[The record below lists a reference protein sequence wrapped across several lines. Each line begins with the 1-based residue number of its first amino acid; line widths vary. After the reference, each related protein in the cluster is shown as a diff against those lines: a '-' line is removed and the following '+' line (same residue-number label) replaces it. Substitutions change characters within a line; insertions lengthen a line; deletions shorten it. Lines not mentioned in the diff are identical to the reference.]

1 MKYKNKN
8 RIYFI
13 LILIGIFTLSSF
25 VFDQMVINS
34 EDKVRE
40 YNFLVKK
47 YQSDEARTYA
57 TMLDIQNLQARNQ
70 FKVQSFDYRS
80 QFLQK
85 TILAILDKNYKN
97 KAFSIEV
104 HEYLNSIF
112 FTKYNTI
119 IYEIHNDSN
128 LSLDFYNTIPIRVIK
143 ANLGNELNKTEMKKI
158 NRLDD
163 EIKDYAILAPI
174 DLTFKMDKYFT
185 EIESSLKKKN
195 FTLEEFIDKRK
206 KITESLKI
214 YNEFTLNLKKVLATQ
229 TKIAQFY
236 MDKTSYFLTKKKKFE
251 TKKNLYILISVL
263 CQIISLF
270 FLLILFKHLLNLNKS

>member
-8 RIYFI
+8 RIYLI

-112 FTKYNTI
+112 FTRYNTI

-128 LSLDFYNTIPIRVIK
+128 LSLDFYNTIPIRIIK

-158 NRLDD
+158 NKLDE
-163 EIKDYAILAPI
+163 EIKDYAILTPI

-185 EIESSLKKKN
+185 KIESSLKKKN
-195 FTLEEFIDKRK
+195 FTLEGFIDKRK

-214 YNEFTLNLKKVLATQ
+214 YDEFTLNLKKVLATQ

-270 FLLILFKHLLNLNKS
+270 FLLILFKNLLNLNKS

>member
-8 RIYFI
+8 RIYLI

-112 FTKYNTI
+112 FTRYNTI

-128 LSLDFYNTIPIRVIK
+128 LSLDFYNTIPIRIIK

-158 NRLDD
+158 NRLDE
-163 EIKDYAILAPI
+163 EIKDYAILTPI

-185 EIESSLKKKN
+185 KIESSLKKKN
-195 FTLEEFIDKRK
+195 FTLEGFIDKRK

-214 YNEFTLNLKKVLATQ
+214 YDEFTLNLKKVLATQ

-270 FLLILFKHLLNLNKS
+270 FLLILFKNLLNLNKS